1 MLKIYKRALEDGGI
15 EFGQASLA
23 WMPKGENMLEVE
35 EDQAQKI
42 IRLLEALEDLD
53 DVQKVYSNFDLQE
66 EALEQLMARDQ

>member
-1 MLKIYKRALEDGGI
+1 MALVFLFSGG
-15 EFGQASLA
+15 ELLGTG
-23 WMPKGENMLEVE
+23 KGENMLEVE

>member
-1 MLKIYKRALEDGGI
+1 
-15 EFGQASLA
+15 
-23 WMPKGENMLEVE
+23 MLEVE